1 MILFPG
7 VFIMAT
13 ITEKI
18 LAEAGGVKRVSPGD
32 IVNAKIDVALTHD
45 ALCGPVA
52 NEFRKLGLK
61 EVWDRS
67 KIVVTP
73 DHFIPA
79 KDIEAA
85 NLYLEM
91 EKFVREY
98 GIQNYYPI
106 GNHGICHVMLPEEG
120 FARPGIVIVGT
131 DSHTCTHGAVG
142 AFATGIGT
150 TEMAAVFAT
159 GKCWFRVPET
169 IKFNITGRLKRHVY
183 AKDVIL
189 NIIGRIGVDGAL
201 YMAMEF
207 DGDTV
212 KNLSM
217 DERFV
222 LCNMAIEAGA
232 KNGIINPD
240 EKTINYVE
248 SRTNTPFKIFKSDEN
263 AVYREII
270 PIEANKIEPT
280 VAEPYLPS
288 NIRSARELNNVEID
302 QAFIGSCTGGR
313 YSDLKIA
320 ARILK
325 NRRVASNVRLIIIPA
340 TQKIYL
346 KALENGLIKI
356 FIKAGASVS
365 TPTCGP
371 CIGGHMGVLGK
382 GEVAIASTNRNFKGR
397 MGDATSKVYLASP
410 ATVAASAVTG
420 RITDPRD
427 L

>member
-1 MILFPG
+1 MP
-7 VFIMAT
+7 T

-18 LAEAGGVKRVSPGD
+18 LAKAGGLKEVAPGD
-32 IVNAKIDVALTHD
+32 IVNADIDIALTHD
-45 ALCGPVA
+45 VLCGPVA
-52 NEFRKLGLK
+52 NEFRKIGLK
-61 EVWDRS
+61 KVWDRS

-91 EKFVREY
+91 DKFVREQN
-98 GIQNYYPI
+98 IENYYPI

-120 FARPGIVIVGT
+120 FAKPGITIVGT

-169 IKFNITGRLKRHVY
+169 LKFNLTGNLKSHVY
-183 AKDVIL
+183 AKDLIL
-189 NIIGRIGVDGAL
+189 NIIGRIGVDGAI

-207 DGDTV
+207 DGWTV
-212 KNLSM
+212 KDLSM

-232 KNGIINPD
+232 KNGVINAD
-240 EKTINYVE
+240 EKTVQYVRE
-248 SRTNTPFKIFKSDEN
+248 RGGEPFKILNSDED
-263 AVYREII
+263 AGYREII
-270 PIEANKIEPT
+270 DIESNIVEPT

-288 NIRSARELNNVEID
+288 NIRSARELGGVEID
-302 QAFIGSCTGGR
+302 QAVIGSCTGGR
-313 YSDLKIA
+313 YSDLEVAAKI
-320 ARILK
+320 LNK
-325 NRRVASNVRLIIIPA
+325 KRVAGRVRLIVIPA
-340 TQKIYL
+340 TQKIYRA
-346 KALENGLIKI
+346 ALESGLLKI
-356 FIKAGASVS
+356 FLEAGASVS

-382 GEVAIASTNRNFKGR
+382 GEIAISATNRNFKGR
-397 MGDATSKVYLASP
+397 MGDPSSKVYLASP
-410 ATVAASAVTG
+410 ATVAASALTG

-427 L
+427 I

>member
-1 MILFPG
+1 MP
-7 VFIMAT
+7 T

-18 LAEAGGVKRVSPGD
+18 LAKASGLKKTSPGE
-32 IVNAKIDVALTHD
+32 IVNAEIDIALTHD
-45 ALCGPVA
+45 VLCGPVA
-52 NEFRKLGLK
+52 NEFRKIGLK
-61 EVWDRS
+61 QVWDRS

-91 EKFVREY
+91 DKFVREQ
-98 GIQNYYPI
+98 GIKNYYPI
-106 GNHGICHVMLPEEG
+106 GSHGICHVMLPEEG

-169 IKFNITGRLKRHVY
+169 VKFNVNGRLKRFVY

-207 DGDTV
+207 DGSTV
-212 KNLSM
+212 RSLSM

-232 KNGIINPD
+232 KNGVINPD
-240 EKTINYVE
+240 EKTIEYVE
-248 SRTNTPFKIFKSDEN
+248 SRVRGGFNVFKSDED
-263 AVYREII
+263 ADYKEII
-270 PIEANKIEPT
+270 DFEAEKIEPT

-288 NIRSARELNNVEID
+288 NIKNARELNNIEID
-302 QAFIGSCTGGR
+302 QAVIGSCTGGR
-313 YSDLKIA
+313 YSDLQVA
-320 ARILK
+320 ARILRDK
-325 NRRVASNVRLIIIPA
+325 RIAPNVRLIIIPA
-340 TQKIYL
+340 TQKIYM
-346 KALENGLIKI
+346 KALENGLLKI
-356 FIKAGASVS
+356 FLKAGAAVS

-382 GEVAIASTNRNFKGR
+382 GEIAIASTNRNFKGR
-397 MGDATSKVYLASP
+397 MGDPASKVYLASP

>member
-1 MILFPG
+1 MP
-7 VFIMAT
+7 T

-18 LAEAGGVKRVSPGD
+18 LAKASGLKKTSPGE
-32 IVNAKIDVALTHD
+32 IVNAEIDIALTHD
-45 ALCGPVA
+45 VLCGPVA
-52 NEFRKLGLK
+52 NEFRKIGLK
-61 EVWDRS
+61 QVWDRS

-91 EKFVREY
+91 DKFVREQ
-98 GIQNYYPI
+98 GIKNYYPI
-106 GNHGICHVMLPEEG
+106 GSHGICHVMLPEEG

-169 IKFNITGRLKRHVY
+169 VKFNVNGRLKRFVY

-207 DGDTV
+207 DGSTV
-212 KNLSM
+212 RSLSM

-232 KNGIINPD
+232 KNGVINPD
-240 EKTINYVE
+240 EKTIEYVE
-248 SRTNTPFKIFKSDEN
+248 SRVRGGFNVFKSDED
-263 AVYREII
+263 ADYKEII
-270 PIEANKIEPT
+270 DFEAEKIEPT
-280 VAEPYLPS
+280 VAEPYLHS
-288 NIRSARELNNVEID
+288 NIKNARELNNIEID
-302 QAFIGSCTGGR
+302 QAVIGSCTGGR
-313 YSDLKIA
+313 YSDLQVA
-320 ARILK
+320 ARIL
-325 NRRVASNVRLIIIPA
+325 
-340 TQKIYL
+340 
-346 KALENGLIKI
+346 
-356 FIKAGASVS
+356 
-365 TPTCGP
+365 
-371 CIGGHMGVLGK
+371 
-382 GEVAIASTNRNFKGR
+382 
-397 MGDATSKVYLASP
+397 
-410 ATVAASAVTG
+410 
-420 RITDPRD
+420 RD
-427 L
+427 KR